1 MKPTPCY
8 NVATTTTPQGVV
20 RTGYLSKTDSWDCP
34 ISPIC
39 PYFSSSANL
48 SLFEAGQ
55 RVRLE
60 SEAED
65 IPVFDVW

>member
-8 NVATTTTPQGVV
+8 NVATITTPCGVV

-34 ISPIC
+34 ISPMA
-39 PYFSSSANL
+39 YWGYSL
-48 SLFEAGQ
+48 SLFEAGK

-60 SEAED
+60 SEAEA